1 MLLAGISSLSVVKIK
16 ATLITFERLIVH
28 DIRLLS
34 YTPTSPESIRKIMT
48 DQTPILFT
56 VPYERAGFRV
66 DQIVAEFCPQYS
78 RSQLQKWIKSG
89 DVLVNGKLRK
99 CKDKL
104 AGEEKIEVQPVLVER
119 TDSLPEKIDLDVV
132 YEDDDLIVINK
143 PAGLV
148 VHPGAGNTHGTLM
161 NGLLAHNKNQANLP
175 RAGIVH
181 RLDKDTTGL
190 MMVAKTLEAHH
201 HLVEQLQLHEVK
213 REYLAL
219 VSTEVI
225 SGATIEANIARNPR
239 DRKKMTVC
247 DESVGKH
254 AITHYRIEK
263 KMPNFTLLRVNLE
276 TGRTHQIRVHLSW
289 KHMPIVGDRTYAGR
303 LKVPAGLD
311 EEMRVKIQ
319 QFNRQALHA
328 TRLTITHP
336 QSGEIM
342 VWEVPMPKDMQEM
355 VDALEEVRTE
365 N

>member
-1 MLLAGISSLSVVKIK
+1 
-16 ATLITFERLIVH
+16 
-28 DIRLLS
+28 
-34 YTPTSPESIRKIMT
+34 MT
-48 DQTPILFT
+48 DQTPILFS
-56 VPYERAGFRV
+56 VPYERAGYRV
-66 DQIVAEFCPQYS
+66 DQVVAEFCPQYS

-89 DVLVNGKLRK
+89 NVLVNDKQRK

-104 AGEEKIEVQPVLVER
+104 AGEEAICVKPVLVER
-119 TDSLPEKIDLDVV
+119 TDSLPEAIELDVV
-132 YEDDDLIVINK
+132 YEDDSLIIINK

-161 NGLLAHNKNQANLP
+161 NGLLAHNKHQANLP

-201 HLVEQLQLHEVK
+201 SLVEQLQQREVK

-219 VSTEVI
+219 VSREVI
-225 SGATIEANIARNPR
+225 SGGTIEANIARNPR

-247 DESVGKH
+247 NEHVGKH
-254 AITHYRIEK
+254 AITHYRIEQ

-289 KHMPIVGDRTYAGR
+289 KRMPIVGDRTYAGR

-311 EEMRVKIQ
+311 DEMRTKVQK
-319 QFNRQALHA
+319 FNRQALHA
-328 TRLTITHP
+328 TRLTIIHP
-336 QSGEIM
+336 TTNEKMS
-342 VWEVPMPKDMQEM
+342 WEASMPTDMQQM
-355 VDALEEVRTE
+355 VDALVQLTV
-365 N
+365 

>member
-1 MLLAGISSLSVVKIK
+1 
-16 ATLITFERLIVH
+16 
-28 DIRLLS
+28 
-34 YTPTSPESIRKIMT
+34 MT

-56 VPYERAGFRV
+56 VPYERAGYRV
-66 DQIVAEFCPQYS
+66 DQVVAEFCSQYS

-89 DVLVNGKLRK
+89 DVLIDGKKRK

-104 AGEEKIEVQPVLVER
+104 AGEEDIQVTPVLVER
-119 TDSLPEKIDLDVV
+119 TDSLAEKIDLEVV
-132 YEDDDLIVINK
+132 YEDEVMLVINK

-161 NGLLAHNKNQANLP
+161 NGLLAHNQHQATLP

-190 MMVAKTLEAHH
+190 MMVAKTLEAHNC
-201 HLVEQLQLHEVK
+201 LVEQLQQRDVK

-225 SGATIEANIARNPR
+225 SGGTIEANIARNPR

-247 DESVGKH
+247 DDRVGKY
-254 AITHYRIEK
+254 AVTHYRIEQ

-289 KHMPIVGDRTYAGR
+289 KRMPIVGDRTYAGR

-311 EEMRVKIQ
+311 DAMRTKLQ
-319 QFNRQALHA
+319 TFNRQALHA
-328 TRLTITHP
+328 TRLTVTHP
-336 QSGEIM
+336 QTEERMS
-342 VWEVPMPKDMQEM
+342 WEVPMPADMQEM
-355 VDALEEVRTE
+355 VDAL
-365 N
+365 NQLAPKK

>member
-1 MLLAGISSLSVVKIK
+1 
-16 ATLITFERLIVH
+16 
-28 DIRLLS
+28 
-34 YTPTSPESIRKIMT
+34 MT
-48 DQTPILFT
+48 NPTPILFN

-89 DVLVNGKLRK
+89 NVLINGKQRK

-104 AGEEKIEVQPVLVER
+104 VGEEEIRVQPVLLER

-132 YEDDDLIVINK
+132 YEDDAIIVINK

-161 NGLLAHNKNQANLP
+161 NGLLAYNKNQAKLP

-201 HLVEQLQLHEVK
+201 NLVEQLQQREVK

-219 VSTEVI
+219 VSAEVI

-247 DESVGKH
+247 DNSVGKY
-254 AITHYRIEK
+254 AITHYRIEQ
-263 KMPNFTLLRVNLE
+263 KMPNFTLLRVHLE

-289 KHMPIVGDRTYAGR
+289 KHMPIMGDRTYAGR
-303 LKVPAGLD
+303 LKVPAGLS
-311 EEMRVKIQ
+311 EEMRSKVQK
-319 QFNRQALHA
+319 FNRQALHA
-328 TRLTITHP
+328 TRLTINHP
-336 QSGEIM
+336 QSGEKIS
-342 VWEVPMPKDMQEM
+342 WEVPMPNDMQEM
-355 VDALEEVRTE
+355 VNAFL
-365 N
+365 NMKSASGG

>member
-1 MLLAGISSLSVVKIK
+1 
-16 ATLITFERLIVH
+16 
-28 DIRLLS
+28 
-34 YTPTSPESIRKIMT
+34 MT
-48 DQTPILFT
+48 TNQTPILFN
-56 VPYERAGFRV
+56 VPYERAGFRL

-89 DVLVNGKLRK
+89 HVLVDGKQRK
-99 CKDKL
+99 NKDKL
-104 AGEEKIEVQPVLVER
+104 AGEEQVTVQPVLVER
-119 TDSLPEKIDLDVV
+119 TDSLPEHIDLDVV
-132 YEDDDLIVINK
+132 YEDEVILVINK

-161 NGLLAHNKNQANLP
+161 NGLLAYNTEQALLP

-190 MMVAKTLEAHH
+190 MMVAKTLEAHYC
-201 HLVEQLQLHEVK
+201 LVDQLQRREVK

-247 DESVGKH
+247 NEAVGKQ

-263 KMPNFTLLRVNLE
+263 KMPKFTLLRVQLE

-289 KHMPIVGDRTYAGR
+289 KHMPIVGDRTYTGR

-311 EEMRVKIQ
+311 EATRTKVQ
-319 QFNRQALHA
+319 RFNRQALHA

-336 QSGEIM
+336 LTGELCS
-342 VWEVPMPKDMQEM
+342 WDTPMPNDMRDM
-355 VDALEEVRTE
+355 VEALSQADPF
-365 N
+365 

>member
-1 MLLAGISSLSVVKIK
+1 
-16 ATLITFERLIVH
+16 
-28 DIRLLS
+28 
-34 YTPTSPESIRKIMT
+34 MT
-48 DQTPILFT
+48 NQTPILFN
-56 VPYERAGFRV
+56 VPYERAGLRI
-66 DQIVAEFCPQYS
+66 DQVVAEFCPQYS

-89 DVLVNGKLRK
+89 NVLIDGKQRK

-104 AGEEKIEVQPVLVER
+104 AGEEQVWVQPILVER
-119 TDSLPEKIDLDVV
+119 TDSLPEKIALEVV
-132 YEDDDLIVINK
+132 YEDQHLLVINK

-148 VHPGAGNTHGTLM
+148 VHPGAGNSHGTLM

-201 HLVEQLQLHEVK
+201 SLVEQLQRREVK

-225 SGATIEANIARNPR
+225 SGATIEANIARSPR
-239 DRKKMTVC
+239 DRKKMIVC
-247 DESVGKH
+247 DDSVGRY
-254 AITHYRIEK
+254 AITHYRIEQK
-263 KMPNFTLLRVNLE
+263 FPSFTLLRVNLE

-289 KHMPIVGDRTYAGR
+289 KRMPIVGDRTYAGR
-303 LKVPAGLD
+303 LKVPAGLN
-311 EEMRVKIQ
+311 ESMRTKIQ

-336 QSGEIM
+336 HTDEIM
-342 VWEVPMPKDMQEM
+342 SWEAPMPADMQEI
-355 VDALEEVRTE
+355 VDALAARV
-365 N
+365 

>member
-1 MLLAGISSLSVVKIK
+1 
-16 ATLITFERLIVH
+16 
-28 DIRLLS
+28 
-34 YTPTSPESIRKIMT
+34 MT
-48 DQTPILFT
+48 NQSPILFN

-89 DVLVNGKLRK
+89 NVLINGKQRK

-104 AGEEKIEVQPVLVER
+104 AGEEKISVQPILVER
-119 TDSLPEKIDLDVV
+119 TDSLPENIDLDIV
-132 YEDDDLIVINK
+132 YEDDKLIVINK

-190 MMVAKTLEAHH
+190 MMVAKTLESHYSLA
-201 HLVEQLQLHEVK
+201 EQLQRHDVK

-247 DESVGKH
+247 DDSVGKY
-254 AITHYRIEK
+254 AITHYRIEQ
-263 KMPNFTLLRVNLE
+263 KMPNFTLLRVHLE
-276 TGRTHQIRVHLSW
+276 TGRTHQIRVHLSS
-289 KHMPIVGDRTYAGR
+289 KHMPIVGDKTYAGR

-311 EEMRVKIQ
+311 EETRIKVQK
-319 QFNRQALHA
+319 FNRQALHA

-342 VWEVPMPKDMQEM
+342 SWEATMPDDMQEM
-355 VDALEEVRTE
+355 VDALKPLD
-365 N
+365 

>member
-1 MLLAGISSLSVVKIK
+1 
-16 ATLITFERLIVH
+16 
-28 DIRLLS
+28 
-34 YTPTSPESIRKIMT
+34 MT
-48 DQTPILFT
+48 DQIPIVFT
-56 VPYERAGFRV
+56 VPYERAGYRV
-66 DQIVAEFCPQYS
+66 DQVVAEFCAQYS

-89 DVLVNGKLRK
+89 NVLINGKTRK

-104 AGEEKIEVQPVLVER
+104 AGEEEIEVSPVLVER
-119 TDSLPEKIDLDVV
+119 TASLAEKIDLDVV
-132 YEDDDLIVINK
+132 YEDDDIIIINK

-161 NGLLAHNKNQANLP
+161 NGLLAHNPDQVTLP

-190 MMVAKTLEAHH
+190 MMVAKTLQAHSN
-201 HLVEQLQLHEVK
+201 LVEQLQQREVK

-247 DESVGKH
+247 DESVGKY
-254 AITHYRIEK
+254 AITHYRIEQ
-263 KMPNFTLLRVNLE
+263 KMPNFTLLRVHLE

-289 KHMPIVGDRTYAGR
+289 KRMPIVGDRTYAGR

-311 EEMRVKIQ
+311 DDMRTKVQK
-319 QFNRQALHA
+319 FNRQALHA

-336 QSGEIM
+336 ETGELM
-342 VWEVPMPKDMQEM
+342 SWQVPMPTDMQEM
-355 VDALEEVRTE
+355 VDALIQLATKE
-365 N
+365 